1 MNEEL
6 TLLTLTAASLGF
18 VHTILGPDHYIP
30 FITLAKSS
38 KWSISKTTLVTVLCG
53 VGHIL
58 SSVIIGVIGIA
69 LGLALKSV
77 EYFESVRGEIAG
89 WLLITFGLLYL
100 LCGIKKAVK
109 YKPHTHFHIHD
120 ENLVHS
126 HEHIHSHQHSHVHQD
141 TKDKKLTPWVLFII
155 FIFGPCEALIPILM
169 YPAATASTFSLI
181 IVTTVFG
188 LTTIATMLG
197 IVLLSLYGLKTISFP
212 SIERYSHALAGFLI
226 FGCGV
231 AIIFLGL

>member
-30 FITLAKSS
+30 FITLAKAS
-38 KWSISKTTLVTVLCG
+38 KWSISKTTFITVICG
-53 VGHIL
+53 IGHIL
-58 SSVIIGVIGIA
+58 SSVIIGAIGIA

-77 EYFESVRGEIAG
+77 EYFESIRGEIAG
-89 WLLITFGLLYL
+89 WLLISFGLLYL
-100 LCGIKKAVK
+100 IWGIKKAIK
-109 YKPHTHFHIHD
+109 YKPHTHFHIHAD
-120 ENLVHS
+120 NSVHS
-126 HEHIHSHQHSHVHQD
+126 HEHIHSHEHTHVHQE
-141 TKDKKLTPWVLFII
+141 TKEKKLTPWVLFII

-181 IVTTVFG
+181 LVTSVFG

-226 FGCGV
+226 FSCGV

>member
-6 TLLTLTAASLGF
+6 TLLTVTAASLGF

-30 FITLAKSS
+30 FITLAKASN
-38 KWSISKTTLVTVLCG
+38 WSITKTTLVTVLCG

-58 SSVIIGVIGIA
+58 SSVVIGAIGIA
-69 LGLALKSV
+69 FGLALKSV
-77 EYFESVRGEIAG
+77 EYFESIRGEIAG
-89 WLLITFGLLYL
+89 WLLISFGLLYL
-100 LCGIKKAVK
+100 LWGIKKAVK
-109 YKPHTHFHIHD
+109 YKPHSHFHIHED
-120 ENLVHS
+120 KLVHS
-126 HEHIHSHQHSHVHQD
+126 HEHVHSHDHTHVHSEV
-141 TKDKKLTPWVLFII
+141 KEKKLTPWVLFII

-181 IVTTVFG
+181 LVTSVFG
-188 LTTIATMLG
+188 LITIATMLG

-212 SIERYSHALAGFLI
+212 SIERYSHALEGFLI
-226 FGCGV
+226 FSCGV

>member
-1 MNEEL
+1 MEENL
-6 TLLTLTAASLGF
+6 ILLTLTAVSLGF
-18 VHTILGPDHYIP
+18 IHTILGPDHYIP
-30 FITLAKSS
+30 FIALAKAS
-38 KWSISKTTLVTVLCG
+38 KWSITKTIFITSLCG

-58 SSVIIGVIGIA
+58 SSVIIGAIGIA

-77 EYFESVRGEIAG
+77 EYFESIRGEIAG

-100 LCGIKKAVK
+100 IWGIKKAVK
-109 YKPHTHFHIHD
+109 YKPHTHFHIHED
-120 ENLVHS
+120 NLIHS
-126 HEHIHSHQHSHVHQD
+126 HEHTHSLGHAHLHQE

-169 YPAATASTFSLI
+169 YPAATASIFSLVL
-181 IVTTVFG
+181 VTTVFG

-212 SIERYSHALAGFLI
+212 SIERFSHALAGFLI
-226 FGCGV
+226 FSCGV

>member
-30 FITLAKSS
+30 FITLAKASN
-38 KWSISKTTLVTVLCG
+38 WSVSKTTIITLLCG

-58 SSVIIGVIGIA
+58 SSVAIGAIGIA

-77 EYFESVRGEIAG
+77 EYFESIRGEIAG
-89 WLLITFGLLYL
+89 WLLISFGLLYL
-100 LCGIKKAVK
+100 LWGIKKAIK
-109 YKPHTHFHIHD
+109 FKPHTHFHIHD
-120 ENLVHS
+120 KNIVHS
-126 HEHIHSHQHSHVHQD
+126 HEHIHSHEHTHVHQEA
-141 TKDKKLTPWVLFII
+141 KNKKLTPWVLFII

-181 IVTTVFG
+181 LVTSVFG

-197 IVLLSLYGLKTISFP
+197 VVLLSLYGLKTINFP
-212 SIERYSHALAGFLI
+212 SIERYSHALAGLLI
-226 FGCGV
+226 FSCGV

>member
-6 TLLTLTAASLGF
+6 TLLTVTAASLGF

-30 FITLAKSS
+30 FITLAKASN
-38 KWSISKTTLVTVLCG
+38 WSITKTTLVTVLCG

-58 SSVIIGVIGIA
+58 SSVVIGAIGIA
-69 LGLALKSV
+69 FGLALKSV
-77 EYFESVRGEIAG
+77 EYFESIRGEIAG
-89 WLLITFGLLYL
+89 WLLISFGLLYL
-100 LCGIKKAVK
+100 LWGIKKAVK
-109 YKPHTHFHIHD
+109 YKPHSHFHIHED
-120 ENLVHS
+120 KLVHS
-126 HEHIHSHQHSHVHQD
+126 HEHVHSHDHTHVHSEV
-141 TKDKKLTPWVLFII
+141 KEKKLTPWVLFII

-181 IVTTVFG
+181 LVTSVFG
-188 LTTIATMLG
+188 LITIATMLG

-226 FGCGV
+226 FSCGV

>member
-1 MNEEL
+1 MTEEL

-18 VHTILGPDHYIP
+18 IHTILGPDHYIP
-30 FITLAKSS
+30 FITLAKASN
-38 KWSISKTTLVTVLCG
+38 WSVSKTALVTLLCG

-58 SSVIIGVIGIA
+58 SSVVIGAIGIA
-69 LGLALKSV
+69 FGLALKSV
-77 EYFESVRGEIAG
+77 EYLESFRGEIAG
-89 WLLITFGLLYL
+89 WLLIAFGLLYL
-100 LCGIKKAVK
+100 LWGIKKAIK

-120 ENLVHS
+120 KNVVHS
-126 HEHIHSHQHSHVHQD
+126 HEHIHSHEHTHVHQEA
-141 TKDKKLTPWVLFII
+141 KDKKLTPWVLFII

-181 IVTTVFG
+181 LVTSVFG

-197 IVLLSLYGLKTISFP
+197 IVLLSLYGLKTINFP
-212 SIERYSHALAGFLI
+212 SIQRYSNALAGFLI

>member
-30 FITLAKSS
+30 FITLAKAS
-38 KWSISKTTLVTVLCG
+38 KWSISKTTFITVLCG
-53 VGHIL
+53 IGHIL
-58 SSVIIGVIGIA
+58 SSVIIGAIGIA
-69 LGLALKSV
+69 FGLALKSV
-77 EYFESVRGEIAG
+77 EYFESIRGEIAG
-89 WLLITFGLLYL
+89 WLLISFGLLYL
-100 LCGIKKAVK
+100 LWGIKKAVK
-109 YKPHTHFHIHD
+109 YKPHTHFHIH
-120 ENLVHS
+120 EKNIVHS
-126 HEHIHSHQHSHVHQD
+126 HEHIHSHEHTHVHQE

-181 IVTTVFG
+181 LVTTVFG
-188 LTTIATMLG
+188 ITTIATMLG

-212 SIERYSHALAGFLI
+212 SIERYSHAFAGFLI

>member
-6 TLLTLTAASLGF
+6 TLLTVTAASLGF

-30 FITLAKSS
+30 FITLAKASN
-38 KWSISKTTLVTVLCG
+38 WSITKTTLVTVLCG

-58 SSVIIGVIGIA
+58 SSVVIGAIGIA
-69 LGLALKSV
+69 FGLALKTV
-77 EYFESVRGEIAG
+77 EYFESIRGEIAG
-89 WLLITFGLLYL
+89 WLLISFGLLYL
-100 LCGIKKAVK
+100 LWGIKKAVK
-109 YKPHTHFHIHD
+109 YKPHSHFHIHED
-120 ENLVHS
+120 KLVHS
-126 HEHIHSHQHSHVHQD
+126 HEHVHSHDHTHVHSEV
-141 TKDKKLTPWVLFII
+141 KEKKLTPWVLFII

-181 IVTTVFG
+181 LVTSVFG
-188 LTTIATMLG
+188 LITIATMLG

-226 FGCGV
+226 FSCGV

>member
-1 MNEEL
+1 MTEEL

-30 FITLAKSS
+30 FITLAKAS
-38 KWSISKTTLVTVLCG
+38 KWSITKTTSITVLCG

-58 SSVIIGVIGIA
+58 SSVLIGAIGIA

-77 EYFESVRGEIAG
+77 EYFESIRGEIAG

-100 LCGIKKAVK
+100 LWGIKKAVK
-109 YKPHTHFHIHD
+109 FKPHTHFHIHED
-120 ENLVHS
+120 NLVHT
-126 HEHIHSHQHSHVHQD
+126 HEHIHSYAHTHVHQE

-181 IVTTVFG
+181 LVITVFG
-188 LTTIATMLG
+188 LTTITTMLG
-197 IVLLSLYGLKTISFP
+197 IVLLSLYGLKTISLP

-226 FGCGV
+226 FSCGV

>member
-1 MNEEL
+1 MTEEL

-30 FITLAKSS
+30 FITLAKASD
-38 KWSISKTTLVTVLCG
+38 WSVSKTTLVTLLCG

-58 SSVIIGVIGIA
+58 SSVVIGAIGIA
-69 LGLALKSV
+69 FGIALKSV
-77 EYFESVRGEIAG
+77 EYFESIRGEIAG
-89 WLLITFGLLYL
+89 WLLISFGLLYL
-100 LCGIKKAVK
+100 LWGIKKAIK

-120 ENLVHS
+120 KNVVHS
-126 HEHIHSHQHSHVHQD
+126 HEHIHSHEHTHVHQEA
-141 TKDKKLTPWVLFII
+141 KDKKLTPWVLFII
-155 FIFGPCEALIPILM
+155 FVFGPCEALIPILM

-181 IVTTVFG
+181 LVTSVFG

-197 IVLLSLYGLKTISFP
+197 IVLLSLYGLKTINFP
-212 SIERYSHALAGFLI
+212 SIQRYSHALAGFLI
-226 FGCGV
+226 FSCGV

>member
-100 LCGIKKAVK
+100 LWGIKKAVK

>member
-6 TLLTLTAASLGF
+6 ILLTLTAASLGF

-30 FITLAKSS
+30 FITLAKAS
-38 KWSISKTTLVTVLCG
+38 KWSFSKTTIITILCG

-58 SSVIIGVIGIA
+58 SSVAIGLIGIA
-69 LGLALKSV
+69 FGLALKSV
-77 EYFESVRGEIAG
+77 EFFESIRGEIAG

-100 LCGIKKAVK
+100 LWGIKKAVK

-120 ENLVHS
+120 NEVIHT
-126 HEHIHSHQHSHVHQD
+126 HEHIHTEDHAHIHEEEKS
-141 TKDKKLTPWVLFII
+141 KKLTPWVLFII

-181 IVTTVFG
+181 LVTVVFG

-197 IVLLSLYGLKTISFP
+197 IVLLSLYGMKTLSFP
-212 SIERYSHALAGFLI
+212 SFERYSHATAGFLI
-226 FGCGV
+226 FACGIAV
-231 AIIFLGL
+231 NFLGL